1 MEAPQMFWHIHH
13 DILAEFA
20 VEPIE
25 GRIAFIKAE
34 KPEAEIETRLR
45 LMRPIQHKLSSPDF
59 KEISEA
65 ARAYRDAG
73 AAAKEARQ
81 KRHTIQGG
89 FNLYRETYELAVLA
103 GSHYQGYKNALRHP
117 EYPLCKELEAL
128 HKLECPNCP
137 WDGHTIFPTKTS
149 P

>member
-1 MEAPQMFWHIHH
+1 MYWHIHH
-13 DILAEFA
+13 DVLAEFA

-25 GRIAFIKAE
+25 ERIAFIKAK

-65 ARAYRDAG
+65 ARACRDAR
-73 AAAKEARQ
+73 AATKEARQ
-81 KRHTIQGG
+81 KRHTTQGG
-89 FNLYRETYELAVLA
+89 FDLYREAYELANLA
-103 GSHYQGYKNALRHP
+103 SSHYQGYKNALRHP
-117 EYPLCKELEAL
+117 EYPLYKELEAL

-137 WDGHTIFPTKTS
+137 WDEDTIFPTKVS